1 VEVFEAIRNRRSI
14 RNFTDAPV
22 DDAAVET
29 IIEAGRWAPSWA
41 NTQCW
46 KFVVVRDPKVKS
58 AVADTMMKIQLP
70 DRVVDNPASKAI
82 NTVPVLIA
90 VCAEIGKSGG
100 KPGPAAAGGQFSYV
114 TDKGDWF
121 MFDTALAVENMCLA
135 IHALGLGTV
144 ILGLFDAPAAEKAL
158 GVPDGTRLVVLMPVG
173 VPAREGNAPP
183 RKETA
188 ELVVKD
194 RWPKQAGF

>member
-1 VEVFEAIRNRRSI
+1 MEVFEAITTRRSI

-22 DDAAVET
+22 DDATVNK
-29 IIEAGRWAPSWA
+29 ILEAGRWAPSWA

-46 KFVVVRDPKVKS
+46 KFVVIRDPEIKAK
-58 AVADTMMKIQLP
+58 VADAMINIQLP
-70 DRVVDNPASKAI
+70 DRVVDNPAKKAI
-82 NTVPVLIA
+82 KTVPVLIA

-100 KPGPAAAGGQFSYV
+100 KPGPGGGEFSYV

-144 ILGLFDAPAAEKAL
+144 ILGLFEADEAEQAL
-158 GVPDGTRLVVLMPVG
+158 NVPEGYRIVVLMPIG
-173 VPAREGNAPP
+173 VPAREGKAPP
-183 RKETA
+183 RKEMA
-188 ELVVKD
+188 DLVIDNK
-194 RWPKQAGF
+194 W

>member
-1 VEVFEAIRNRRSI
+1 MEVFEAINTRRSI

-22 DDAAVET
+22 DDATVNK
-29 IIEAGRWAPSWA
+29 ILEAGRWAPSWA

-46 KFVVVRDPKVKS
+46 KFVVIRDLEIKAK
-58 AVADTMMKIQLP
+58 VADAMINIQLP
-70 DRVVDNPASKAI
+70 DRVVDNPAKKAI
-82 NTVPVLIA
+82 NTVPVLLA

-100 KPGPAAAGGQFSYV
+100 KPGPGGGAFSYV

-144 ILGLFDAPAAEKAL
+144 ILGLFEADKAEQAL
-158 GVPDGTRLVVLMPVG
+158 NVPEGYRIVVLMPVG

-183 RKETA
+183 RKEMA
-188 ELVVKD
+188 DLVIDNK
-194 RWPKQAGF
+194 W

>member
-1 VEVFEAIRNRRSI
+1 VEVFEAINSRRSI
-14 RNFTDAPV
+14 RNFTSDPV
-22 DDAAVET
+22 DDVT
-29 IIEAGRWAPSWA
+29 LNKILEAGRWAPSWA

-46 KFVVVRDPKVKS
+46 RFVVVRDPEIK
-58 AVADTMMKIQLP
+58 ARVAEAMINIQLP
-70 DRVVDNPASKAI
+70 DRVVDNPAKKAI
-82 NTVPVLIA
+82 NTVPVLLA

-100 KPGPAAAGGQFSYV
+100 KPGPASAGGAFSYV

-158 GVPDGTRLVVLMPVG
+158 NVPEGQRIVVLMPIG
-173 VPAREGNAPP
+173 LPARAGNAPP
-183 RKETA
+183 RKELQ
-188 ELVVKD
+188 ELVIED
-194 RWPKQAGF
+194 RYR